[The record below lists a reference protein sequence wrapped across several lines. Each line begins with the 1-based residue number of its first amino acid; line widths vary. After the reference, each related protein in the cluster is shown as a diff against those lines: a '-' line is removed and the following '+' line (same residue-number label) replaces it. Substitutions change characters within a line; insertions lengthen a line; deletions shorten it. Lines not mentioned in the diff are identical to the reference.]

1 MTAQLLLLWLLAAA
15 QLGLLFSLLVIDAL
29 EEWRDAW
36 GRP

>member
-1 MTAQLLLLWLLAAA
+1 MTPELFLQLFIAA

-29 EEWRDAW
+29 EQWRDAW